1 MAINNYRQLTNNSNQ
16 ASKALEKLSSGQS
29 INRAGDN
36 AAGLAISEKMR
47 GQIRG
52 LGQAGNNARDAI
64 SLIQTAE
71 GALGETHSL
80 IQRMRELSVQA
91 ANDVNAGADRE
102 AIQSEID
109 QLAKEVD
116 RIGND
121 TEFNTK
127 KLLNQGNAAV
137 GAADQQN
144 LISSLKKWWLA
155 EAEDLVFDSYGISA
169 SGINMTVEF
178 VNDSVSTYAAMVE
191 AGYAVP
197 SSPPDSHGD
206 PNITGKAVTDLN
218 LKINLAYAQPTDT
231 PDGGTYYQYVDRVIA
246 HEITHA
252 VMASTMNIGDLSTW
266 FIEGVAEFTHGGDE
280 RLESSIQT
288 LGGGN
293 NDAGVAAV
301 VGQITAGRFEDW
313 GAGNSHDYSAAYLA
327 VRYLDKVTGGDV
339 DSILQYLAT
348 PANASKNLDDALAN
362 EGTFGNT
369 AAWLNSFK
377 SDVTN
382 MATLL
387 SETGVVL
394 NAGAEADTGSATGA
408 DATST
413 PANAKTAESIM
424 PEAAGAGAAEVEQPM
439 SGFNITWPDLA
450 DSAAQSFNIQIGA
463 NTGQSMGI
471 QTSDMRASALGIA
484 SLNVN
489 SHTAANAAIGSCD
502 TAISR
507 VSAERSRLGA
517 YQNRLDHT
525 IKNLESSSEN
535 LSSSESRIRDVDMAR
550 EMMQFTKT
558 NILTQAAQAMLSQA
572 NQQPQGVLQ
581 LLA

>member
-1 MAINNYRQLTNNSNQ
+1 
-16 ASKALEKLSSGQS
+16 
-29 INRAGDN
+29 
-36 AAGLAISEKMR
+36 
-47 GQIRG
+47 
-52 LGQAGNNARDAI
+52 
-64 SLIQTAE
+64 
-71 GALGETHSL
+71 
-80 IQRMRELSVQA
+80 
-91 ANDVNAGADRE
+91 
-102 AIQSEID
+102 
-109 QLAKEVD
+109 
-116 RIGND
+116 
-121 TEFNTK
+121 
-127 KLLNQGNAAV
+127 
-137 GAADQQN
+137 
-144 LISSLKKWWLA
+144 
-155 EAEDLVFDSYGISA
+155 
-169 SGINMTVEF
+169 
-178 VNDSVSTYAAMVE
+178 
-191 AGYAVP
+191 
-197 SSPPDSHGD
+197 
-206 PNITGKAVTDLN
+206 
-218 LKINLAYAQPTDT
+218 
-231 PDGGTYYQYVDRVIA
+231 
-246 HEITHA
+246 
-252 VMASTMNIGDLSTW
+252 
-266 FIEGVAEFTHGGDE
+266 
-280 RLESSIQT
+280 
-288 LGGGN
+288 
-293 NDAGVAAV
+293 
-301 VGQITAGRFEDW
+301 
-313 GAGNSHDYSAAYLA
+313 
-327 VRYLDKVTGGDV
+327 
-339 DSILQYLAT
+339 
-348 PANASKNLDDALAN
+348 
-362 EGTFGNT
+362 
-369 AAWLNSFK
+369 
-377 SDVTN
+377 
-382 MATLL
+382 LL